1 MPKVTWT
8 GGLEGITHHNNP
20 SNKEYLFQRGHP
32 LEVTLEDAKHYAEE
46 ATRGGPW
53 AVEFDIKD
61 QGKKAVE
68 KTASA
73 LENIKEKIMPK
84 STKKTSKGKKGR
96 R

>member
-1 MPKVTWT
+1 MPKVTYT
-8 GGLEGITHHNNP
+8 GGLEAFTHHNNP
-20 SNKEYLFQRGHP
+20 SNRDYLFFRGQG
-32 LEVTLEDAKHYAEE
+32 LDVTLEDAKHYAEE

-68 KTASA
+68 KTASI
-73 LENIKEKIMPK
+73 LEKVKDTVMPTMEKPK
-84 STKKTSKGKKGR
+84 RGRKGR